1 MKYSLEIIGLSLVIS
16 WFEWLISSEPRL
28 LDQLAK
34 KERLGIKFQELFSIQ
49 GNETL
54 KGYSK

>member
-54 KGYSK
+54 